1 MMDCNPVVKELAGN
15 RLYQCLPD
23 ARGDTLFVLQHGTVV
38 AEGDD
43 RPHVSQ
49 FMDDNDLFWPSTL
62 LPKALK
68 SCSIYAQ
75 KTQLLNI
82 WEKGGQQG
90 NIRAE
95 GMKLANSIVH
105 IFNTQ
110 SCELRSSFYYVLST
124 FGLVVQGQ
132 TQAIPPLILEI
143 AAMSYVSSILGS
155 AMHPWRSVWC
165 STV

>member
-1 MMDCNPVVKELAGN
+1 MDCDPVVKELAGN

-23 ARGDTLFVLQHGTVV
+23 ARGDNLFVLQHGNVV

-43 RPHVSQ
+43 RPHISQ

-62 LPKALK
+62 LPKALIYTHK
-68 SCSIYAQ
+68 SQ
-75 KTQLLNI
+75 LNI

-95 GMKLANSIVH
+95 GKKLANSIVRS
-105 IFNTQ
+105 FNTQ
-110 SCELRSSFYYVLST
+110 SCELRSSFYYVLAT

-132 TQAIPPLILEI
+132 TQAILPLVFLT

-155 AMHPWRSVWC
+155 AMHP
-165 STV
+165 